1 MNLFYL
7 DPNRWYPYLYLARD
21 DLLVLDDLS
30 QSKYQMLP
38 FRYTF
43 QKLHVEETL
52 KALVRFHASS
62 IWYEETGGGII
73 GDEFKDILFE
83 TSLCDIPWCH
93 SGLKVH

>member
-1 MNLFYL
+1 
-7 DPNRWYPYLYLARD
+7 
-21 DLLVLDDLS
+21 
-30 QSKYQMLP
+30 MLP

-52 KALVRFHASS
+52 KALARFHASS
-62 IWYEETGGGII
+62 IWYEETEGKII

-93 SGLKVH
+93 AGLKVHQPKDTYYVLFSYNNFCIVDNSVRCFGTLPKS